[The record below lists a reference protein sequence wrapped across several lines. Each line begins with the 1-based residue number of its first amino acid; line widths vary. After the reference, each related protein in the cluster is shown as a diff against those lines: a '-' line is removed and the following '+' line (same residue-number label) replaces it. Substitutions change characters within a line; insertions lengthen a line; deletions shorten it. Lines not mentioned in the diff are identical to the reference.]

1 MYVCDNPENGV
12 VTPLASATVS
22 GGAFLAAPHASSS
35 QAKDLGGGI
44 SSRPGR
50 ITLGLGVALLY
61 LSGVPPSYRPLP
73 CSVLNEGTNHCL

>member
-35 QAKDLGGGI
+35 QAKDLGGGEDYSRLRSGPTVSQRCTSI
-44 SSRPGR
+44 LSSA
-50 ITLGLGVALLY
+50 TMFGVK
-61 LSGVPPSYRPLP
+61 
-73 CSVLNEGTNHCL
+73 